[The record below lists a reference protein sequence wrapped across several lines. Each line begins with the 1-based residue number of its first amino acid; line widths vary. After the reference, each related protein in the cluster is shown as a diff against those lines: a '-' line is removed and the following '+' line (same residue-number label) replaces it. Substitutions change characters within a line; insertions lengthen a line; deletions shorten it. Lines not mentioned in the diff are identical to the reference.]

1 MEESIKEQTYEETK
15 TEFEKHVC
23 RIDDV
28 LLYPVLDTKKERT
41 LYTLLQLKE
50 RFSHLKYLE
59 GKTEHKFVPEWADDP
74 NKKTFRKM
82 EVVPK
87 NCPPDV
93 YNIWEGFDIERKK
106 NTSKETGD
114 IQPFLDLLWDMSG
127 GDETVQKYLLKWIA
141 FLFQNPEKKPK
152 TALVF
157 QSAEGSGKNEFW
169 GFIGKLM
176 GKATYLE
183 TSNAE
188 RDIFEKHSL
197 ALQGRKLVFINEM
210 NKNIHK
216 SYEDRMKGL
225 ITDTSLYLR
234 PLHKQAYEVD
244 NLAGFVLAGNNRLLV
259 LVKQNERRF
268 VLVEV
273 RGEYLPNKPEHKS
286 FWSNW
291 FRWKE
296 DAENQIAVYEYL
308 MNIETN
314 EKYLITERPKTR
326 YYREMIQ
333 KCLPPEIK
341 WLEHLMC
348 EEFPEEFCPGNRNQP
363 LMHPREETKLSSS
376 TLIAKYASYIR
387 GWRIS
392 EPTDAQFGNKLKD
405 MIERDGLPF
414 TKGRNEV
421 GRVAWTFSRRTVYD
435 WLKEKEYTEYLL
447 GNEDDEYG
455 GMTPP
460 VGTEGMRREFDI
472 WRD

>member
-1 MEESIKEQTYEETK
+1 MEASIKDPFVLHTYEDLK
-15 TEFEKHVC
+15 TEFEKHAC

-28 LLYPVLDTKKERT
+28 LLYPVLDTKNERT

-59 GKTEHKFVPEWADDP
+59 GKTEHKFVQEWADDP
-74 NKKTFRKM
+74 NKKAFRKM
-82 EVVPK
+82 DVIPK
-87 NCPPDV
+87 DCPPDV
-93 YNIWEGFDIERKK
+93 YNLWEGYDIEKK
-106 NTSKETGD
+106 KIASEETGD

-127 GDETVQKYLLKWIA
+127 GEETVQEYLLKWIA

-157 QSAEGSGKNEFW
+157 QSKEGSGKNEFW

-176 GKATYLE
+176 GKSTYLE

-216 SYEDRMKGL
+216 NYEDRMKGL
-225 ITDTSLYLR
+225 ITDVSLYLR
-234 PLHKQAYEVD
+234 PLHKQSFEVD
-244 NLAGFVLAGNNRLLV
+244 NLAGFILAGNSRLLV
-259 LVKQNERRF
+259 LVKQEERRF

-273 RGEYLPNKPEHKS
+273 RGEYLPNTPNHKS

-291 FRWKE
+291 FRWKNE
-296 DAENQIAVYEYL
+296 EQNQLAVYEYL
-308 MNIETN
+308 MNVETS
-314 EKYLITERPKTR
+314 EEYLITRRPKTR
-326 YYREMIQ
+326 YYRETIQ

-341 WLEHLMC
+341 WLEHFVC
-348 EEFPEEFCPGNRNQP
+348 EEFPEKFCSKHRGSHQ
-363 LMHPREETKLSSS
+363 LHPKYDSKVSSS
-376 TLIAKYASYIR
+376 TLVSSYAVFIR
-387 GWRIS
+387 GWRMS
-392 EPTDAQFGNKLKD
+392 EPTDAQFGNKIKD
-405 MIERDGLPF
+405 MVEREGLPF
-414 TKGRNEV
+414 TKARNEY
-421 GRVAWTFSRRTVYD
+421 GRVAWIFSRRDVYD

-460 VGTEGMRREFDI
+460 VRTEY
-472 WRD
+472 